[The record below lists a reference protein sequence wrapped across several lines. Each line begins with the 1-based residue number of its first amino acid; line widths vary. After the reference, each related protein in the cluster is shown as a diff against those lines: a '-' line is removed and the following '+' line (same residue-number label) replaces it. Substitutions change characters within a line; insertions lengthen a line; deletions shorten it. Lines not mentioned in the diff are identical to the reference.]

1 MQGRVCAYIRGTVNT
16 ACPIKKIKY
25 RQDSG
30 FLEKLTAQMKP
41 RFESGPTDGT
51 TKNSRVDFNLNA

>member
-1 MQGRVCAYIRGTVNT
+1 MCAYIRGTVST
-16 ACPIKKIKY
+16 ARPIKKITY

-30 FLEKLTAQMKP
+30 FLEKLTVQMKP

-51 TKNSRVDFNLNA
+51 TKNGRVDFNLNA